1 MAELAYKQIEITQS
15 KRLVVGKSGGSNP
28 SHFTWEKRLVAYDIF
43 DSYFS
48 VRLPHMRRGVVGVNH
63 PPPCLT
69 LNQSHDVTLTL
80 LQDHFLKK
88 LLKLIIY
95 TIQYKKLIF
104 YLFSY

>member
-1 MAELAYKQIEITQS
+1 
-15 KRLVVGKSGGSNP
+15 
-28 SHFTWEKRLVAYDIF
+28 
-43 DSYFS
+43 
-48 VRLPHMRRGVVGVNH
+48 MRRGVVGVNH